1 MTTIEQLPTEHSDE
15 DLSDDEL
22 TAAALAADPD
32 AIVGDDA
39 VDFWEHIGMAPK
51 RTVGDWYMATPVGGT
66 RLLRGWHRHVALV
79 VIVAFLA
86 IDAYGLCNT
95 YGWVAFG

>member
-1 MTTIEQLPTEHSDE
+1 
-15 DLSDDEL
+15 
-22 TAAALAADPD
+22 
-32 AIVGDDA
+32 
-39 VDFWEHIGMAPK
+39 
-51 RTVGDWYMATPVGGT
+51 MATPVGGT